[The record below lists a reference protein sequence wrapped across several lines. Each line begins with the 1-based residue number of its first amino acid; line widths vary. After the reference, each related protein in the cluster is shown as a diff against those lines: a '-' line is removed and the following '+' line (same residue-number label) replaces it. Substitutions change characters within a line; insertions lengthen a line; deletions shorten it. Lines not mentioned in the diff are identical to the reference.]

1 MHQTD
6 RHDQHIVLTSS
17 LSFKFRHLVCEVCSG
32 TVRWGLRGEP
42 RSSKSSRELLSRF
55 SCKFWR
61 RVFKHDCFE
70 KHKLDPNIIPR
81 GQGRRA
87 KRARQQG
94 VADQEELGDDE
105 DEGAH
110 DDNDD
115 DDAE

>member
-1 MHQTD
+1 M
-6 RHDQHIVLTSS
+6 
-17 LSFKFRHLVCEVCSG
+17 
-32 TVRWGLRGEP
+32 
-42 RSSKSSRELLSRF
+42 
-55 SCKFWR
+55 
-61 RVFKHDCFE
+61 
-70 KHKLDPNIIPR
+70 DPNIIPR